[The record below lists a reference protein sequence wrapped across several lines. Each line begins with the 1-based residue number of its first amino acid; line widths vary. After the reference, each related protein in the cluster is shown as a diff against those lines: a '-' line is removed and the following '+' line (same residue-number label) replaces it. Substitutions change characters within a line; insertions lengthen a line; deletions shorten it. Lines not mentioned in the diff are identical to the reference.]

1 MSIHVG
7 VGFLLGKY
15 DVAAAEKVGKIYIL
29 KLTPNSPAMVLHEK
43 SKTENG
49 KVDIAEN
56 DIVTKVRR
64 CFV

>member
-1 MSIHVG
+1 MCCVCG
-7 VGFLLGKY
+7 VR
-15 DVAAAEKVGKIYIL
+15 VYIL

-43 SKTENG
+43 SKAENG